1 MAGVIPLYRLP
12 VFSIVNPP
20 TPDFDFEKGA
30 VFLIDK
36 PMGWSSFKVVKA
48 LRKYIDFRKIGHAG
62 TLDPRAT
69 GLLILCC
76 GRATRTISEIQGKPK
91 TYRAQ
96 ITFGASTPSF
106 DGEMDIDQT
115 APFQHI
121 NLEDI
126 QNVLFKNFIGEVWQK
141 PPMYSAIKQKGER
154 LYTIARR
161 GQKVKR
167 KFRKIT
173 IYNINILTFDPPHL
187 TLFVKCSSGTYIR
200 SLANDLGQQLHSLA
214 YLSGL
219 KRLTIGDYSLND
231 ALTIRDLDLIFS

>member
-20 TPDFDFEKGA
+20 TPDFDFEKGG

-36 PMGWSSFKVVKA
+36 PLGWSSFKVVKA
-48 LRKYIDFRKIGHAG
+48 LRRFIDFRKIGHAG

-76 GRATRTISEIQGKPK
+76 GRATRTISEIQEKPK
-91 TYRAQ
+91 TYQAC

-106 DGEMDIDQT
+106 DSEMDIDRT
-115 APFQHI
+115 APFKHI
-121 NLEDI
+121 NLKNL
-126 QNVLFKNFIGEVWQK
+126 QNVLDKNFMGDVWQK
-141 PPMYSAIKQKGER
+141 PPMYSAIKQKGKR
-154 LYTIARR
+154 LYAIARQ
-161 GQKVKR
+161 GKEVKR
-167 KFRKIT
+167 KSRKVT
-173 IYNINILTFDPPHL
+173 IYNISILSFAPPYL

-231 ALTIRDLDLIFS
+231 ALTIHDLELIFS